1 MVLAPELLAFAENFY
16 RRFPEEFIALG
27 APGLEQTFDLRVDGT
42 RSRRMSDTP
51 TEKTVEI
58 TIRRWPYGQPPPQQG
73 PYGQP
78 PPQQMPYGAFP
89 QQGMYPGM
97 PSPIAQTAAPHP
109 WASRP
114 GFYPPQAGGPMPND
128 AAWGRGVPGAAPQPS
143 HFGGAMPPGYGAGS
157 QPPQQSQPAGP
168 SAAEAQ
174 MASQLARLESALSSM
189 MPQVAAMIQNQH
201 QESIAPTN
209 QYKPTP
215 SVHFGGEQVTGLSIQ
230 TAPTVVTKRTPPSPK
245 LDSPSPNSPLRE
257 RRNVGSLQVQP
268 PTRVAD
274 KGAVKPETAVK
285 PAVVDSTVEVMTQKV
300 PAKVD
305 TKKEKP
311 RINAVRM
318 MPNAADPESPRSPGR
333 YSVWK

>member
-27 APGLEQTFDLRVDGT
+27 APGLEQMFDLRVDGT

-58 TIRRWPYGQPPPQQG
+58 TIRRWQPPSQQG
-73 PYGQP
+73 
-78 PPQQMPYGAFP
+78 PYGAFP
-89 QQGMYPGM
+89 QQGMYQAM
-97 PSPIAQTAAPHP
+97 PSPLAQTAYARP
-109 WASRP
+109 WASP
-114 GFYPPQAGGPMPND
+114 GSCPPQVGGPMPND
-128 AAWGRGVPGAAPQPS
+128 AAWLRGVSGAAPQPGYL
-143 HFGGAMPPGYGAGS
+143 GGAMPAGYGAGS
-157 QPPQQSQPAGP
+157 QPPQQSQPAAP
-168 SAAEAQ
+168 SPIEAQ

-201 QESIAPTN
+201 QESIVPTN
-209 QYKPTP
+209 HNKPTP
-215 SVHFGGEQVTGLSIQ
+215 TVTFGGQQVTG
-230 TAPTVVTKRTPPSPK
+230 TASNTSTARAHSPK
-245 LDSPSPNSPLRE
+245 AESPSPNSPLRE
-257 RRNVGSLQVQP
+257 RRNVNNLHIQP
-268 PTRVAD
+268 PTRVED
-274 KGAVKPETAVK
+274 PGAVVPESFVK
-285 PAVVDSTVEVMTQKV
+285 PAVVDSTVEVMSQKA

-305 TKKEKP
+305 SKKEKP